1 MQNTRDPQ
9 ESIVVVAGA
18 RTPFVRA
25 RTVFKKMPAS
35 MLGGV
40 ALRETVARAAIDPA
54 LIPTLIE
61 EVYFGIVSAPA
72 EGTNVSREALFDS
85 GLPSSIPCTT
95 INRYCA
101 SSAESVAGIMAKI
114 VSGQIQT
121 GIAGG
126 VESISSVRALFSQKA
141 TDYFQDLAKAKTVG
155 QRLALLSKFKPA
167 LLAPHAPGINEPTTG
182 LSMGQSADLMARVFG
197 VGREEQDRY
206 AVESHHKAAAAWES
220 GFYKTHVAAVATPDS
235 KVIDRDTDVRGDTS
249 VEKIAGLRP
258 AFYKDGTITAG
269 NASPL
274 TDGASAVML
283 MKESRARELGLKPLG
298 RIRGYAAAGVD
309 IKKEP
314 LLIGPVYAIPRA
326 LASAGVQ
333 WSDIDLLE
341 VHEAFAAQV
350 LSTVRAIESASFA
363 REKLG
368 LSKAIGSV
376 DPSRLNIHG
385 GSIPLGHPF
394 GATGTRMVLQTLHG
408 LRARNK
414 SLGLISICAAG
425 GLGSV
430 MVVEAM

>member
-1 MQNTRDPQ
+1 MSDTL
-9 ESIVVVAGA
+9 VVVSGA

-40 ALRETVARAAIDPA
+40 ALRETMARAALDPR
-54 LIPTLIE
+54 LVD

-72 EGTNVSREALFDS
+72 EGTNVAREALFDS

-101 SSAESVAGIMAKI
+101 SSAESVAGIAAKI
-114 VSGQIQT
+114 LSGQIEI

-141 TDYFQDLAKAKTVG
+141 TDYFQDLARAKTVG
-155 QRLALLSKFKPA
+155 QRLALLSQFKPGM
-167 LLAPHAPGINEPTTG
+167 LAPHAPGINEPTTG

-197 VGREEQDRY
+197 VGREEQDRF
-206 AVESHHKAAAAWES
+206 AAESHHKAAAAWES
-220 GFYKTHVAAVATPDS
+220 GFYSTHVAAVATPDA
-235 KVIDRDTDVRGDTS
+235 KVIDRDTDVRADTS
-249 VEKIAGLRP
+249 IEKLSSLRP
-258 AFYKDGTITAG
+258 VFYKDGTISAG

-274 TDGASAVML
+274 TDGASAVLL
-283 MKESRARELGLKPLG
+283 MKESKARSLGLPILG

-309 IKKEP
+309 IRKEP

-326 LASAGVQ
+326 LASAGVS
-333 WSDIDLLE
+333 WNDIDLFE

-350 LSTVRAIESASFA
+350 LSTVRAIESDAFA
-363 REKLG
+363 KEKLG
-368 LSKAIGSV
+368 LSKAIGKV
-376 DPSRLNIHG
+376 DPTRLNVHG

-408 LRARNK
+408 LRARKK

-430 MVVEAM
+430 MVVEAL